1 MRPRPDRP
9 IRDVDSAHVEEG
21 IICVEHVTFRFPDGT
36 LALEDINLHV
46 ARGSTLAII
55 GPNGA
60 GKTTLLKII
69 LGLLTEYEGQVR
81 VDGLSPVEA
90 RRRGDVV
97 SWVPQRK
104 AFNWDLPVS
113 ARQVAR
119 MGLVG
124 RTGLFRLFARR
135 DLAFVEHVLAI
146 LEIGPYADR
155 PIAELSGGQQP
166 RAIIARSL
174 APQPRVLLLDEPTDG
189 VDQAGRQAFFDLV
202 SAIKREFGLTVAIVT
217 HDLPSISGF
226 AQRIACLNRT
236 LHFHD
241 VPERLTSAQ
250 LERTFQCDIEGY
262 LHVDRRIAAEHH
274 AHEDG
279 SGGTGR

>member
-1 MRPRPDRP
+1 MRREPGVPTL
-9 IRDVDSAHVEEG
+9 DVDSAHVEEG

-36 LALEDINLHV
+36 LALQDINLHV

-69 LGLLTEYEGQVR
+69 LGLLTGNEGQVR

-124 RTGLFRLFARR
+124 RTGLFRLFNRR
-135 DLAFVEHVLAI
+135 DLAFVEHVLAVLDI
-146 LEIGPYADR
+146 EPYADR
-155 PIAELSGGQQP
+155 PIAELSGGQQQ

-189 VDQAGRQAFFDLV
+189 VDQAGRQVFFDLV
-202 SAIKREFGLTVAIVT
+202 STIKREFGLTVAIVT
-217 HDLPSISGF
+217 HDLPSVSGF

-241 VPERLTSAQ
+241 VPERLTPAE
-250 LERTFQCDIEGY
+250 LERTFQCDIERQ

-279 SGGTGR
+279 SGGTDR